1 MIELFDLPELFFG
14 YLKELINAP
23 IIFLLYL
30 VDQLMSGPVDTYL
43 FEGLWLLVIYILS
56 IFYGVLILWA
66 GFNFITSSNDPVKRD
81 KAKTWLKNI
90 LIMVVLVQA
99 SYYLYDLILK
109 ISAGLTSGIFGMID
123 ENFFYLYET
132 GISGLGLDLAFG
144 SVYLVVLLITAVLLS
159 VRYFFVAVGLILFP
173 IGIFFYFIDFLKSYG
188 KLIINSLMI
197 LIFLPF
203 FQSLILLIVSRL
215 AEVGIFAS
223 VRILVMTTG
232 FVIID
237 LMMIFLLIF
246 ALVKS
251 ALTLLNTDIGKAT
264 KMAVRGKI

>member
-1 MIELFDLPELFFG
+1 MDLNLAELFFE
-14 YLKELINAP
+14 YLKDLINAP
-23 IIFLLYL
+23 IVFLLYL
-30 VDQLMSGPVDTYL
+30 IKELITKPIEIGM

-56 IFYGVLILWA
+56 IFYGILILWA
-66 GFNFITSSNDPVKRD
+66 GFNFIASSNNPAKREN
-81 KAKTWLKNI
+81 AKTWLKNI

-109 ISAGLTSGIFGMID
+109 ISAGLTSGIFSMIN
-123 ENFFYLYET
+123 ENFFYMYES

-144 SVYLVVLLITAVLLS
+144 SVYLIVLLITVVLLS
-159 VRYFFVAVGLILFP
+159 VRYFLVVIGLILFP
-173 IGIFFYFIDFLKSYG
+173 VGIFFYFIDFLKGYG

-215 AEVGIFAS
+215 AEVS
-223 VRILVMTTG
+223 VFGGTNILIMITG
-232 FVIID
+232 FLIID
-237 LMMIFLLIF
+237 LMMVFLLIF

-251 ALTLLNTDIGKAT
+251 AMALLNSDIGKAT